1 MYRYI
6 YTSPS
11 GDRFDLTSRRTSP
24 IYLQKGGLK
33 GLVGQ
38 IKAATTTSLL
48 SPGQQVTSIQ
58 IEQMSGSLTVWIRP
72 GREHSI
78 QDLRARWAQALSTF
92 TPGTLTV
99 IGPTL
104 GALSARVRLVELPDP
119 PEQNPTSRRH
129 IDEQTVQ
136 LVADEGL
143 WWTSR
148 LQSPPATTSPV
159 TVEITNPGA
168 TTIHPRLWAAAGT
181 TAKVRLPS
189 GRTVDLAVPGG
200 DGYARGRWLLMDPA
214 ESYAVV
220 DSDDV
225 LDEALWRSTR
235 DGVVAESIP
244 RGQSR
249 TYRIERVSGPGEV
262 RLEWQAGLL
271 TPWI

>member
-11 GDRFDLTSRRTSP
+11 GAQFDLTSRHTSP
-24 IYLQKGGLK
+24 IYLKRGGIK
-33 GLVGQ
+33 GLVGR
-38 IKAATTTSLL
+38 TRESTVTSLL
-48 SPGQQVTSIQ
+48 SPGQKVTSIQ
-58 IEQMSGSLTVWIRP
+58 IEPMVGSITVWIRP
-72 GREHSI
+72 DSEHPI
-78 QDLRARWAQALSTF
+78 EGLRQRWAQAFSTVA
-92 TPGTLTV
+92 TGTLTV

-104 GALSARVRLVELPDP
+104 GALSARVRCVELPEP
-119 PEQNPTSRRH
+119 PEQNPGRRH

-136 LVADEGL
+136 LVADDGL

-148 LQSPPATTSPV
+148 LQSPPATSSAV
-159 TVEITNPGA
+159 DVEITNPGA
-168 TTIHPRLWAAAGT
+168 TTIHPRLWAGQGT
-181 TAKVRLPS
+181 TARVHLPS
-189 GRTVDLAVPGG
+189 GRAVDLAVP
-200 DGYARGRWLLMDPA
+200 DGEGYEHGRWLLMDTA

-220 DSDDV
+220 DSADA

-249 TYRIERVSGPGEV
+249 TYRIERVSGAGEV